1 MLRWIFVSLFVALS
15 GINAQAQDTAPKPL
29 APFDIML
36 VNNQK
41 LKSVQLKKSEPVI
54 LMYFSPTCD
63 HCKDLTKEILKNA
76 KSLGAKQLIMVTY
89 FPVADV
95 KKFADDFSIQKYPNI
110 KIGTEGMALVV
121 QKHYNIRNFPFV
133 VLYDKS
139 GKMIKMFR
147 EQVPAADIVKAMQ
160 KV

>member
-1 MLRWIFVSLFVALS
+1 MFKWIFVSLFS
-15 GINAQAQDTAPKPL
+15 GLFSIGGQAQDTAPKPL

-41 LKSVQLKKSEPVI
+41 LKSFQLKKNEPVI
-54 LMYFSPTCD
+54 LMYFSPECD

-76 KSLGAKQLIMVTY
+76 KSLGTKQLIMITY
-89 FPVADV
+89 FPVAEV
-95 KKFADDFSIQKYPNI
+95 KKFANDFSIQKYPNI
-110 KIGTEGMALVV
+110 KIGTEGMTLVV
-121 QKHYNIRNFPFV
+121 QKHYNIRNFPFI

-139 GKMIKMFR
+139 GKMVKMFR
-147 EQVPAADIVKAMQ
+147 DQAPATDILKAMQ